1 MAIWLTSL
9 PINCPRGL
17 WIPPI
22 AIELIEEAAI
32 AVGHM
37 MSTLFFPVV
46 PFLMEVVFVIWFIV
60 VAAFLGIHINPT
72 LCGRL
77 RKRNVRG
84 YIVYILS
91 KRGNFLYK

>member
-1 MAIWLTSL
+1 M
-9 PINCPRGL
+9 P
-17 WIPPI
+17 PPI

-60 VAAFLGIHINPT
+60 VAAFLGTYSTHIT
-72 LCGRL
+72 
-77 RKRNVRG
+77 KFSVT
-84 YIVYILS
+84 ITFTVIETEF
-91 KRGNFLYK
+91 GNSAYF